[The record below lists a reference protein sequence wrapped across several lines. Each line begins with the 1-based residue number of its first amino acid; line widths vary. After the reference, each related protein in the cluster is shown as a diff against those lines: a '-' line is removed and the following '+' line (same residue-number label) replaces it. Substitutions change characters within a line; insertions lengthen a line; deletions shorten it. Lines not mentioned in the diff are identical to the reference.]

1 MPPSQSS
8 KPQPFLYI
16 LGIVLLLYFGT
27 NISSTLYRSV
37 QSHQRLDDMRREVS
51 ELQKQRDQLRHR
63 LAYQQTDWFV
73 EQEAR
78 NKLGLARPNETV
90 VIFPEQTA
98 VLGDRAPSNTSVA
111 LTSPLWQQNF
121 QKWWGLFR

>member
-1 MPPSQSS
+1 MPPNPSS

-37 QSHQRLDDMRREVS
+37 QSRQRLDDMRREVRDL
-51 ELQKQRDQLRHR
+51 EKQRDQLRHR
-63 LAYQQTDWFV
+63 LAYQQSDRFV

-78 NKLGLARPNETV
+78 NKLGMARPNETV
-90 VIFPEQTA
+90 VILPEQQA
-98 VLGDRAPSNTSVA
+98 VLGEQARSDTAAGPDV
-111 LTSPLWQQNF
+111 PLWRQNF
-121 QKWWGLFR
+121 QKWWNLFR